1 MATNLSIDEKL
12 LEEALELGRFKSKKE
27 TVNEALAM
35 FVRAH
40 RRRKILD
47 LAGKIEWDPNYD
59 YKKGRSR
66 R

>member
-12 LEEALELGRFKSKKE
+12 LEEALELGLFKSKRE

-40 RRRKILD
+40 RRKKILD
-47 LAGKIEWDPNYD
+47 FAGKIDWDPNYD